1 MESLSAAVTWTNR
14 IQCRSPSGPKVNSHG
29 FTSWSGVSIAGQAPG
44 EG

>member
-14 IQCRSPSGPKVNSHG
+14 IQYRSPPSPKVDSLGVAPH
-29 FTSWSGVSIAGQAPG
+29 SGVSLAGQAPG

>member
-14 IQCRSPSGPKVNSHG
+14 IQYRSPPGPKVDSLGVAPH
-29 FTSWSGVSIAGQAPG
+29 SGVSLAGQAPG